1 MTKAPMTEVVT
12 PATAFEVIMNKEAQA
27 DTIQIHRVTLADER
41 EFWIE
46 EVACGE
52 YFFRETDLYYKTAPE
67 AVAAVVEYASNNPD

>member
-1 MTKAPMTEVVT
+1 MSKAPMTEVVT

-27 DTIQIHRVTLADER
+27 DTVLIHRVTLANER

-52 YFFRETDLYYKTAPE
+52 YFFRETDQYYPTAPE
-67 AVAAVVEYASNNPD
+67 AVAAVVEYAANNPV